1 MNEILK
7 FRVSI
12 NGLENKI
19 WRVIEINNQLTL
31 ADLAYTIL
39 ASFNSLTYHLY
50 NINYNGNIYG
60 SNGEKSDL
68 PGYVKL
74 NAITTRL
81 KDLDLKEN
89 DEMEMDYDFGSTTT
103 FDITYL
109 ESNELKNLFDVKEY
123 PKIVEGAGLG
133 MLEDI
138 SEYDLR
144 DIVEETD
151 ELGYSKHYFT
161 NGYETD
167 RIYDYRNYDLKR
179 DNENLKGLILQIKN
193 GYEIPNKRK

>member
-60 SNGEKSDL
+60 SNGAKSDL

-89 DEMEMDYDFGSTTT
+89 DKMEMDYDFGSTTT

-161 NGYETD
+161 NGYETN

-193 GYEIPNKRK
+193 GYEIPNKRN

>member
-60 SNGEKSDL
+60 SNGAKSDL

-138 SEYDLR
+138 SEYDLK

-161 NGYETD
+161 NGYETN

>member
-12 NGLENKI
+12 NGLEDKI

-60 SNGEKSDL
+60 SNGAKSDL
-68 PGYVKL
+68 PGYEKL
-74 NAITTRL
+74 NAEEFKRV
-81 KDLDLKEN
+81 
-89 DEMEMDYDFGSTTT
+89 GV
-103 FDITYL
+103 DITYL

-138 SEYDLR
+138 SEYDLK

-161 NGYETD
+161 NGYETNK
-167 RIYDYRNYDLKR
+167 IYDYRNYDLKR

-193 GYEIPNKRK
+193 GYEIPNKRN